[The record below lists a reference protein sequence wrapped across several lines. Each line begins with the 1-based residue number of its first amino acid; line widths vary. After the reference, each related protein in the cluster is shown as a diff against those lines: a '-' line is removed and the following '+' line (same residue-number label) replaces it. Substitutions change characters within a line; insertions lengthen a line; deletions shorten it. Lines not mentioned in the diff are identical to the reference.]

1 MSEKKIIN
9 ELREWSRDHE
19 KKSGCDRDG
28 ALKALV
34 HYALRDK
41 LTELEQKYCNGK
53 EIVDSSDHIP
63 SVRKMVEPRFKLGD
77 SVKADSDNS
86 IFRIISIR
94 HALNYSF
101 VYYGDGYS
109 NDEYLEE
116 DLELVEEKPQANTY
130 EIKIRR
136 DLLYFDK
143 TIEIDAFG
151 NEVKESTKPQTDD

>member
-1 MSEKKIIN
+1 MSEKQVID
-9 ELREWSRDHE
+9 ELREFVT
-19 KKSGCDRDG
+19 
-28 ALKALV
+28 AVKAMTQRGVGTIAHLD
-34 HYALRDK
+34 LLLEDK